1 MEKKVV
7 KKSKSK
13 AILIFIIALV
23 IFLFV
28 IIGFLVLSRESRA
41 PENGG
46 VIVDLKTEIV
56 VEDKFHA
63 SFPGC
68 GLIYNDCFD
77 TTCGL
82 YFLCNEKKYSTC
94 EIYDCGEEFGIGTED
109 NNGEI
114 RITKELKV
122 DKEKVEAIVSKCRG
136 GSLSI
141 EKQECVENKLVVN
154 VSLNVGGECIIK
166 NFMAEYVFGE
176 ENKFRSVDKFS
187 DLGSNNY
194 LLTMNNCDD
203 AVGFIAVGEGGVSI
217 R

>member
-7 KKSKSK
+7 KVNKSK
-13 AILIFIIALV
+13 AILVFIIALV
-23 IFLFV
+23 ILSFV
-28 IIGFLVLSRESRA
+28 IIGFFVLSRESRA

-56 VEDKFHA
+56 AEDKFYA

-68 GLIYNDCFD
+68 GLIYNDCLD

-94 EIYDCGEEFGIGTED
+94 EIYDCGEEFGVGTED
-109 NNGEI
+109 NNGEV

-122 DKEKVEAIVSKCRG
+122 DKEKVEEIVSKCRG

-141 EKQECVENKLVVN
+141 GKQECVENKLVVN
-154 VSLNVGGECIIK
+154 VSLNVRGECIIK
-166 NFMAEYVFGE
+166 NFMAEYVLGE
-176 ENKFRSVDKFS
+176 ENKFRTVDKFS
-187 DLGSNNY
+187 DLGNNNY